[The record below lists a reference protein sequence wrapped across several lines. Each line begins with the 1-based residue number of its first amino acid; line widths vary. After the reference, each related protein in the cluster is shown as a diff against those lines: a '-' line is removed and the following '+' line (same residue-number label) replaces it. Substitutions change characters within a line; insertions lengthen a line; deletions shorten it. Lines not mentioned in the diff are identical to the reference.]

1 MKKIVILSML
11 ISFGM
16 ICSCQKQD
24 SAAEQQLAQRKTEL
38 DAREKALDER
48 EKALA
53 EREKAT
59 TGIRRIPADVKRR
72 IPADAQRTIPDGAQL
87 KAERERRMQQ
97 LPPDVQ
103 MLMPDSARVQ
113 AATAEKDRRRQERS
127 AQRQLRLGGLQ
138 REWPPNP
145 DNAQTSG
152 AAASPAEEPTSPTA
166 SPTPQ

>member
-1 MKKIVILSML
+1 MKQLFALSML
-11 ISFGM
+11 ISFAM
-16 ICSCQKQD
+16 ICSCQKQH

-59 TGIRRIPADVKRR
+59 ADIRRIPADVQRRAPADVQRR
-72 IPADAQRTIPDGAQL
+72 IPDAAQL
-87 KAERERRMQQ
+87 KAEKERRMQQ
-97 LPPDVQ
+97 LPPEVQ

-113 AATAEKDRRRQERS
+113 AYTAEKELRKQERS

-138 REWPPNP
+138 RESQPNP
-145 DNAQTSG
+145 DKAQTSG
-152 AAASPAEEPTSPTA
+152 AAASPAEELTSPTA